1 MTGAERRYMQR
12 AVDRTYDRFVDVV
25 AEGRNLTANR
35 VDSIAQ
41 GRVWSGIDASGIG
54 LVDTRCGLKGAIALA
69 AESAGVFDDFTVTTQ
84 RPSQSRIGMFIELF
98 GQEMAMSEDP
108 LVKLAAKTSERM
120 RMAVRDNDKV
130 MALTPLEL
138 TLN

>member
-1 MTGAERRYMQR
+1 M
-12 AVDRTYDRFVDVV
+12 
-25 AEGRNLTANR
+25 
-35 VDSIAQ
+35 
-41 GRVWSGIDASGIG
+41 
-54 LVDTRCGLKGAIALA
+54 A